1 MMCDPTPLVDHV
13 YQKWIDEHFDNTDLL
28 KALYAESKVQLPGS
42 VLHNNNINYYD
53 HTENSLDTS
62 PAYTPS
68 KMYVFLEMKA
78 NVLCKFNASEQEAKI
93 PDCTL
98 VIRSPNTAVTNSLLV
113 ACQRISKYQPIV
125 DLHMFEVSWKYQSE
139 SDEFNLS
146 ENAQSLIMQSCCLP
160 SQPLKCLIH
169 KLSECNTIRIIDLSN
184 TNLEAVSSLTLS
196 NKTSLTHLDLS
207 ETKMSAGLCNSIC
220 QQLTDITHMEHL
232 NMSNNDLSQVS
243 KFTLS
248 NKKTLRYLNLENTH
262 MSLTL
267 YYSICQQL
275 TDLESLKQF
284 FVSRED
290 SCYKI
295 CDDGFLE
302 CFLSDKHLPTHVCRC
317 VLCQINQFSSLPSI
331 EITDSPLTG
340 CLSSF
345 LPDPHPGLPELKQL
359 TLKRTALHKE
369 DLQHLFSIIQLNK
382 LPKLR
387 ILDLSFNTLTGCL
400 SIFLADPHPG
410 LPELGYLYL
419 DRTAL
424 NKEDL
429 QHFSHITQN
438 NKLPKLRE
446 LDLSQNT
453 LTGCLSSFLSDP
465 DAGLPELRSL
475 HLKSTDLNKD
485 DLQHL
490 LSITYKLPKLHKLD
504 LSHNTLT
511 GCLSSF
517 LSDPHP
523 GLPELEYLV
532 FESTALNK
540 KDLQHL
546 SHIIQLNKLPKL
558 RSLNLSHN
566 TLMGCL
572 SSFLT
577 DPHPGLPELRW
588 LHLESTALNEEDLQ
602 HLSHITKCNKLP
614 KLQSLDLSENTLTG
628 CLCSFLPSL
637 PEGKYLKLRST
648 DLRKED
654 LQHIKQLAQDGKLPK
669 LSDLNLEGNELC
681 QMKEELVE
689 LIMTLIQRQEKIF
702 LGTLDVWLADND
714 LPEEFQNKMTQ
725 ICSGTEIGVQFYK
738 EL

>member
-1 MMCDPTPLVDHV
+1 
-13 YQKWIDEHFDNTDLL
+13 
-28 KALYAESKVQLPGS
+28 
-42 VLHNNNINYYD
+42 
-53 HTENSLDTS
+53 
-62 PAYTPS
+62 
-68 KMYVFLEMKA
+68 
-78 NVLCKFNASEQEAKI
+78 
-93 PDCTL
+93 
-98 VIRSPNTAVTNSLLV
+98 
-113 ACQRISKYQPIV
+113 
-125 DLHMFEVSWKYQSE
+125 
-139 SDEFNLS
+139 
-146 ENAQSLIMQSCCLP
+146 
-160 SQPLKCLIH
+160 
-169 KLSECNTIRIIDLSN
+169 
-184 TNLEAVSSLTLS
+184 
-196 NKTSLTHLDLS
+196 
-207 ETKMSAGLCNSIC
+207 
-220 QQLTDITHMEHL
+220 
-232 NMSNNDLSQVS
+232 MSNNDLSQVS

-262 MSLTL
+262 MSVTL

-275 TDLESLKQF
+275 TDSESLKQF
-284 FVSRED
+284 FVSREG

-295 CDDGFLE
+295 REDFFHLE
-302 CFLSDKHLPTHVCRC
+302 CFLSDKHLPTHVCRR

-345 LPDPHPGLPELKQL
+345 LADPHSGLPELKQL
-359 TLKRTALHKE
+359 TLKRTALNKE
-369 DLQHLFSIIQLNK
+369 DLQHLFSVIQSNK
-382 LPKLR
+382 LPELR
-387 ILDLSFNTLTGCL
+387 NLDLSHNTLTGCL
-400 SIFLADPHPG
+400 SSFLADPHPG
-410 LPELGYLYL
+410 LPELRWLHL
-419 DRTAL
+419 ESTAL

-465 DAGLPELRSL
+465 DPGLPELRSL

-490 LSITYKLPKLHKLD
+490 LSVTYKLPKLHELD
-504 LSHNTLT
+504 LSGYTLT

-558 RSLNLSHN
+558 QSLNLSHN
-566 TLMGCL
+566 TLTGCL

-577 DPHPGLPELRW
+577 DPHPGLPELRQ
-588 LHLESTALNEEDLQ
+588 LHLESTALNKEDLQ

-628 CLCSFLPSL
+628 CLYSFLPSL

-714 LPEEFQNKMTQ
+714 LPEEFQNQMTQ